1 MKEEVTIE
9 LRPEGRFRIN
19 WLKDGWMVGME
30 EECSQKRKWH
40 EQNNALF
47 IFKMY
52 FIFISFRIF
61 AIVMSSSSLICLL
74 VNSIQ

>member
-1 MKEEVTIE
+1 MTIE
-9 LRPEGRFRIN
+9 LRPEGKFRIN
-19 WLKDGWMVGME
+19 WLKDGWMVGMR

-40 EQNNALF
+40 EQRHFCALF

-61 AIVMSSSSLICLL
+61 AVVMSSGSLIYLL